1 MKASRLSL
9 AAIAALGITVS
20 ATANDIIPIT
30 LSSSNWKMIGVN
42 GGFSENSGS
51 LTSVT
56 GTETVN
62 NNLFTGISTSSSTTD
77 TTTATDIVKFM
88 VINHN
93 GLTEPNSASMT
104 VYTSGHSY
112 SLTAQERPM
121 YISSDGSGIA
131 DIKILYQDHLEGETF
146 GMKING
152 VQYEGVFASTSTQEN
167 PGNLATPTVS
177 VANAEFDILD
187 TIDLEIANNPG
198 FENASSGT
206 ITDYTKSSNKDA
218 IGGNS
223 TDALRVYNYNASA
236 QRWDS
241 FRYGNTNNDFTTWEP
256 GKSYWVK
263 LTDGAGTNAQPGII
277 LGSDGI
283 TSTTHK
289 TMVDSGEITN
299 GWNMLSFDNK
309 PLRYSG
315 TGLILG
321 ISSAAANAEFTIFD
335 ENGVQSVL
343 VIVKDLD
350 SSGAV
355 NVADVA
361 LSVNSAVSMAKA
373 NGTVSEN
380 FNVKAFTDGADLI
393 LLSDRAFRIND
404 LDSSGIAT
412 NDVFDSVVTLGNQA
426 PLTIANPGVSAEIQ
440 TYKAVSDLGVVAGGS
455 GTPTV
460 VQSRYGEYSL
470 IVKPNIS
477 TAGALTGPLLA
488 ANGDVG
494 AIRVNDNTKVDL
506 NGTTVTNLAGIVT
519 RVTGDAD
526 IDHVVSIDLDHSGVA
541 DTIIITDKDERFYI
555 RDHTFTRV
563 YTVDTTATTTATDT
577 FTITSGNN
585 GADGVGGALNA
596 GTNTA
601 AQFATD
607 LAAGHVVAKEI
618 DTTTVAVFTDTLTEK
633 DFDVKDIA
641 LTDLLTLSSSSDDLA
656 KGAIKE
662 VYSVSDIAK
671 ADVNKTVYRL
681 VVDTVIADTETLDM
695 AFDTDGEIVTN
706 KTTITQ
712 ITGTT
717 ATTAVSTAATASVIA
732 SAINT
737 AAVASN
743 LDVYAEASGSTITVS
758 GYGLAIGGALTGAG
772 GTNAAGTFCDGTND
786 FISDTAG
793 DIITCATS
801 VLNLG
806 GVINVAETT
815 TLVSDLKYSPVYSPE
830 FPVDENAPIQ
840 SLNSAGKEVVKM
852 LSPVESGSSIA
863 WSYIDLTKA
872 AQDGWFNIEDSYNLF
887 NTDRERGY
895 WVYLKDA
902 DSNPLSF
909 DGNVSVIA
917 TYIHHFNN
925 DVNNTTSSQDL
936 ASDNIISSGSISVEV
951 SGLSGNGYENVVAT
965 LGNNKIPLVASGN
978 FFSADFSTAELP
990 FGLASKD
997 YNLTVSAFDE
1007 FGNVIT
1013 SSAIPFDNKAPANPT
1028 VSISGKNLTIT
1039 SLDATMAHIYA
1050 GNINE
1055 SNPTPTSLYP
1065 DNTDTTYMG
1074 SFDIGNTIN
1083 YCAMAS
1089 DFDSNLTGWRLY
1101 TVDGDGNPDNSRVS
1115 NIALVNPNETTT
1127 SWYPV
1132 YKNASVLVTSGGE
1145 TDINATTFDSSCEK
1159 SATLST
1165 DNGVYLQNLTAD
1177 KNISIAYETP
1187 TAAISLNGIGG
1198 VDKILESFI
1207 KIDGVLVAK
1216 ISINKELYTIN
1227 TSGIFLINYNGKIY
1241 RTTLSALYNSDAG
1254 NPEDSPIVL
1263 SSASDVYYVAGQTIS
1278 EK

>member
-51 LTSVT
+51 VT

-62 NNLFTGISTSSSTTD
+62 DNFFTGISTSSSTTN
-77 TTTATDIVKFM
+77 TITATDIVKFM

-104 VYTSGHSY
+104 VYTSGHSH

-121 YISSDGSGIA
+121 YISADGSGIA

-218 IGGNS
+218 IGS
-223 TDALRVYNYNASA
+223 ADALRVYSYNASA
-236 QRWDS
+236 QKWDS

-263 LTDGAGTNAQPGII
+263 LTDGGGTNAQPGII

-321 ISSAAANAEFTIFD
+321 ISAVAADDQFTIFD

-343 VIVKDLD
+343 VTVQDLD
-350 SSGAV
+350 SNGSLHV
-355 NVADVA
+355 KDVA

-380 FNVKAFTDGADLI
+380 FNVKAFTDGTDLI

-404 LDSSGIAT
+404 LDSTGAT
-412 NDVFDSVVTLGNQA
+412 DDVFDTVVTLGGQD
-426 PLTIANPGVSAEIQ
+426 PLTIENPGASAEIQ
-440 TYKAVSDLGVVAGGS
+440 TYTNVGDLGVGGT
-455 GTPTV
+455 GDPTV

-470 IVKPNIS
+470 IVKPNVS
-477 TAGALTGPLLA
+477 TAGVFTGPLLT
-488 ANGDVG
+488 ANGGVG
-494 AIRVNDNTKVDL
+494 AIKVNDNAVIPLDL
-506 NGTTVTNLAGIVT
+506 ASVTNFAGIVT
-519 RVTGDAD
+519 AGASIPTLDGD
-526 IDHVVSIDLDHSGVA
+526 IDFAVSIDLDNSGNA
-541 DTIIITDKDERFYI
+541 DTIILTNKDERFYI

-563 YTVDTTATTTATDT
+563 YTVDITATTVADT
-577 FTITSGNN
+577 FSITSGNN
-585 GADGVGGALNA
+585 GADIVGGALNA

-601 AQFATD
+601 AVNFKGALTATT
-607 LAAGHVVAKEI
+607 GGVKAKDI
-618 DTTTVAVFTDTLTEK
+618 DTTTVAVFTDILTEK

-641 LTDLLTLSSSSDDLA
+641 LKDLLTLSSSSDDLA

-671 ADVNKTVYRL
+671 ADVNKTVFTL
-681 VVDTVIADTETLDM
+681 TVQNGLPATEKFDLD
-695 AFDTDGEIVTN
+695 FDTDGELTASRTATIA
-706 KTTITQ
+706 TIT
-712 ITGTT
+712 GN
-717 ATTAVSTAATASVIA
+717 AATAASTEVTASAIA

-737 AAVASN
+737 EAVTSY
-743 LDVYAEASGSTITVS
+743 LDVYAEASGSTLTVS
-758 GYGLAIGGALTGAG
+758 GYNLVLGSGDLTDAG
-772 GTNAAGTFCDGTND
+772 GNTTLFDAVNDSLESNNSTIILDLSDGNGT
-786 FISDTAG
+786 
-793 DIITCATS
+793 
-801 VLNLG
+801 LNRG
-806 GVINVAETT
+806 GVINVADLP

-840 SLNSAGKEVVKM
+840 SLNKAGKKVIKM

-895 WVYLKDA
+895 WIYLRDA

-990 FGLASKD
+990 FSLASKD
-997 YNLTVSAFDE
+997 YNLTVSVFDE

-1050 GNINE
+1050 GDINE

-1074 SFDIGNTIN
+1074 SFDIVSAIN

-1216 ISINKELYTIN
+1216 ITINKELYTIN

-1241 RTTLSALYNSDAG
+1241 RTTLSNLYNSDAG
-1254 NPEDSPIVL
+1254 NPEDNPIVL